1 MLETL
6 FPLPWYLDVGLVGST
21 KFSLSFKIHY
31 CWKRSSISGF
41 SSLSISCF
49 FPFLKPWRFSL
60 YSLCVYVTPYITSAT
75 LTPCKV
81 AWHSGH
87 SCWPLGARG
96 SRLRVSP
103 ASSSPPAGPKLH
115 SCPLAQQH
123 HRTLPGLPH
132 TCAAGKLGCKWGPPP
147 VSPSSQESVFNSCL
161 VFYTVLGSSECG
173 RAVKLPI
180 TPLRPEAEF
189 NYVYF

>member
-96 SRLRVSP
+96 SRLRSQPCKFQSP
-103 ASSSPPAGPKLH
+103 SWAQTPLLPLSSAAPPDSTWASTYLCSRKAGV
-115 SCPLAQQH
+115 QM
-123 HRTLPGLPH
+123 
-132 TCAAGKLGCKWGPPP
+132 GPPSC
-147 VSPSSQESVFNSCL
+147 VSFLSRISL
-161 VFYTVLGSSECG
+161 
-173 RAVKLPI
+173 
-180 TPLRPEAEF
+180 
-189 NYVYF
+189 